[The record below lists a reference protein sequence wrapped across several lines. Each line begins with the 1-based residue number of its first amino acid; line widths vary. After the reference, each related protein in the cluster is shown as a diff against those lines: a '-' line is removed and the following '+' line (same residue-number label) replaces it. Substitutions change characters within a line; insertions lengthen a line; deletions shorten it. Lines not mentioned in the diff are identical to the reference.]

1 MPPKATQSSQQG
13 GPKQTSLLGFFSKP
27 ATTSSGDSNRLRPP
41 ATPASV
47 HARATSSTS
56 KVKSA
61 TSTSKDAAE
70 KRRQAIQAAT
80 QSSPTANIKT
90 LASSDARENGGAAS
104 EGKSI
109 TNENGK
115 TRRTESNG
123 NAIGTRQQKPQDKV
137 DSDVFLG
144 SSPLSAVDVLNDDEE
159 QAIVEPEVC
168 TEAGKE
174 QVDGKAKETSKSE
187 DEATVDVEMTNG
199 EERAGARKDAGEADE
214 DEDEDDQP
222 VRSSVSDLYM
232 ASNRASR

>member
-13 GPKQTSLLGFFSKP
+13 GHKQTSLLGFFSKP
-27 ATTSSGDSNRLRPP
+27 ASTPSGGSSRSRPP

-47 HARATSSTS
+47 NARASSSTS
-56 KVKSA
+56 KVKA
-61 TSTSKDAAE
+61 AASTSKDAAE

-90 LASSDARENGGAAS
+90 LAPSDAREYGGAS
-104 EGKSI
+104 LEGKII
-109 TNENGK
+109 TNESGK

-123 NAIGTRQQKPQDKV
+123 NAHGTRQEKPQDKV

-144 SSPLSAVDVLNDDEE
+144 SSPLSAVDVLDEDEE
-159 QAIVEPEVC
+159 QAIVEPEVG

-174 QVDGKAKETSKSE
+174 KLNGKRKEMSKSE
-187 DEATVDVEMTNG
+187 DEATVDK
-199 EERAGARKDAGEADE
+199 AREA

-222 VRSSVSDLYM
+222 VRSSVSVL
-232 ASNRASR
+232 